1 MTSDEL
7 VNSVEL
13 FIRIELARYACWL
26 QEARA
31 KLSLGKNQVTVGGGN
46 EINSEARLRI
56 FTTTALNLKAS
67 AKNSVLDDFIALSL

>member
-1 MTSDEL
+1 MTSDES

-56 FTTTALNLKAS
+56 FTTALNLKAS
-67 AKNSVLDDFIALSL
+67 AKNSVSR